1 MSPGTWRIAEG
12 RDRPADKVLI
22 DEALIVHDSVRIL
35 SAIFYL
41 PSFTGSLLRQGRARA
56 KVKDQWQK
64 DEMAAEV

>member
-35 SAIFYL
+35 SAIFFYL
-41 PSFTGSLLRQGRARA
+41 PSVTGSLLRQGRARA
-56 KVKDQWQK
+56 KVKDQW
-64 DEMAAEV
+64 